1 MQIKCIIKAMLNIIR
16 DIHSLSSFKRNTS
29 EFIQQMKETG
39 QPVVLTV
46 NGKAELVVQD
56 AESYQKLLE
65 LLEQLETIAG
75 IRKGLEDVDAGKT
88 RPIEEFQQEMQQKY
102 GISS

>member
-1 MQIKCIIKAMLNIIR
+1 MPNIIR
-16 DIHSLSSFKRNTS
+16 DINSLSNFKRNTS
-29 EFIQQMKETG
+29 EFIQQMKQTG

-65 LLEQLETIAG
+65 LLEHLETITG
-75 IRKGLEDVDAGKT
+75 IRKGLEDINAGQT
-88 RPIEEFQQEMQQKY
+88 RSVGEFEREMQQKY

>member
-1 MQIKCIIKAMLNIIR
+1 MLNIIR
-16 DIHSLSSFKRNTS
+16 DIHSLSSFKRNTA
-29 EFIQQMKETG
+29 EFIQQMKQTG
-39 QPVVLTV
+39 NPVVLTV

-56 AESYQKLLE
+56 AQSYQKLLE

-75 IRKGLEDVDAGKT
+75 IKKGLEDIDAGRT
-88 RPIEEFQQEMQQKY
+88 RPVNEFLQEMQQKY

>member
-1 MQIKCIIKAMLNIIR
+1 MLNIIR
-16 DIHSLSSFKRNTS
+16 DIHSLSSFKRNIS
-29 EFIQQMKETG
+29 EFIQQMKQTG
-39 QPVVLTV
+39 NPVVLSV

-65 LLEQLETIAG
+65 LVEKLETIAG
-75 IRKGLEDVDAGKT
+75 IRKGLEDIDAGRT
-88 RPIEEFQQEMQQKY
+88 RPVDEFVQEMQQKY

>member
-1 MQIKCIIKAMLNIIR
+1 MFNIIQ

-29 EFIQQMKETG
+29 EFIQQMKQTG
-39 QPVVLTV
+39 KPVVLTV

-56 AESYQKLLE
+56 AESYQKLLNM
-65 LLEQLETIAG
+65 LEQLETIAG
-75 IRKGLEDVDAGKT
+75 IKQGLEDIDAGRT
-88 RPIEEFQQEMQQKY
+88 RPLAEFEQEMQQKY

>member
-1 MQIKCIIKAMLNIIR
+1 MLDIVR

-29 EFIQQMKETG
+29 EFIQLMRETG

-46 NGKAELVVQD
+46 NGKAELVVQY

-75 IRKGLEDVDAGKT
+75 ISKGLEDVDAGRT
-88 RPIEEFQQEMQQKY
+88 RPVEEFEQEMQQKY
-102 GISS
+102 SISS

>member
-1 MQIKCIIKAMLNIIR
+1 MFNIIQ

-29 EFIQQMKETG
+29 EFIQQMKQTRK
-39 QPVVLTV
+39 PVMLTV

-56 AESYQKLLE
+56 AESYQKLLDM
-65 LLEQLETIAG
+65 LEQLETIAG
-75 IRKGLEDVDAGKT
+75 IKQGLEDVDAGRT
-88 RPIEEFQQEMQQKY
+88 RPLAEFEQEMQQKY

>member
-1 MQIKCIIKAMLNIIR
+1 MLNIVR

-39 QPVVLTV
+39 QPLVLTV

-75 IRKGLEDVDAGKT
+75 IRKGLEDVDAGRT
-88 RPIEEFQQEMQQKY
+88 RPVEEFEQEMQQKY